1 MAMPM
6 GHLERVPPQNLEA
19 EQSVLGCMLLQKE
32 AVARALDLLR
42 PEDFYRDTHRAVFE
56 AMRELFERGQ
66 PVDLITVSDAL
77 RGRGQLE
84 AVGGLTYLTELANVV
99 PTAANLE
106 YYARIVR
113 ERSLLRGIIA
123 VGTTIAQKAYE
134 PGREAEEIL
143 DEAEQMV
150 FALSERTHGTS
161 YEPLKDVLIDTVS
174 KIDRLYDSK
183 AGITGVPTGF
193 SDLDELTAGWQ
204 NSDLV
209 VLAARPSMGKTQLA
223 LNLARNAAAAGVTTA
238 YFALEMSKEQ
248 LALRLVCA
256 EGHIDSQKLRRGQLQ
271 EEDWKRFSV
280 AVGQLSRLPI
290 FIDDTPALT
299 PLELRARA
307 RRLKAEHNL
316 GFLIVDYLQLM
327 EVGRA
332 RVENRQQEISIISRT
347 LKALARELS
356 IPVLALSQLSRAV
369 DSRQDRRPLLSDL
382 RESGAIEQDA
392 DIVAFIYREQYY
404 QRTEGVPDIAEV
416 IIAKHRNG
424 PTGVVRLHY
433 AQQFGRFYLTEERYG
448 DG

>member
-1 MAMPM
+1 MALPF
-6 GHLERVPPQNLEA
+6 HPIDRVPPQSVEA

-32 AVARALDLLR
+32 AVARALDVLR
-42 PEDFYRDTHRAVFE
+42 PEDFYRDTHRLIFEVMRSLFE
-56 AMRELFERGQ
+56 AGQ
-66 PVDLITVSDAL
+66 PIDLITVTEAL
-77 RGRGQLE
+77 RARGLLE
-84 AVGGLTYLTELANVV
+84 QIGGLTYLAELANVV

-106 YYARIVR
+106 HYARIVQ
-113 ERSLLRGIIA
+113 ERALLRNIIL
-123 VGTTIAQKAYE
+123 VGTTMAQKAYE

-143 DEAEQMV
+143 DEAERMV
-150 FALSERTHGTS
+150 FQLSERTHGSS
-161 YEPLKDVLIDTVS
+161 YEPLREVLIHTVS
-174 KIDRLYDSK
+174 KIDQLYDSS

-193 SDLDELTAGWQ
+193 SALDALTAGFQ

-223 LNLARNAAAAGVTTA
+223 LNFARNAAAAGVTTV

-248 LALRLVCA
+248 LALRLICA
-256 EGHIDSQKLRRGQLQ
+256 EGQIDSQKLRRGQLN
-271 EEDWKRFSV
+271 EEDWRRFSY
-280 AVGQLSRLPI
+280 AVGQLSQLPL

-316 GFLIVDYLQLM
+316 GFLVVDYLQLM

-332 RVENRQQEISIISRT
+332 RIENRQQEIAIISRT

-369 DSRQDRRPLLSDL
+369 DSRQDRRPMLSDL

-392 DIVAFIYREQYY
+392 DIVAFIFREQYY
-404 QRTEGVPDIAEV
+404 QKTEGVPDIAEV
-416 IIAKHRNG
+416 IIAKQRNG
-424 PTGVVRLHY
+424 PTGTVRLLY
-433 AQQFGRFYLTEERYG
+433 AQQYGRFYTMEEHAEPA
-448 DG
+448 